1 MTCLRLT
8 KLLHAHKMRILKGD
22 TRMLKLEGITKDYKS
37 GDGVVHALKGINLE
51 FRRTEF
57 VSILG
62 HSGCGKTTMLNII
75 GGLDRYTDGDM
86 SIDGVSTK
94 KYKDVDWDTYRNIR
108 IGFVFQSYNLIQHL
122 TILDNVAM
130 AMTLSGVGLAE
141 RKRRAEEAL
150 RIVGLEG
157 QMKKLPNQLSGGQMQ
172 RVSIARAIVNNPEI
186 ILADEPTGALD
197 SATSVQIME
206 LLKEISRTKLVIMV
220 THNRELAEQYS
231 TRIVSVKDGEIVGDT
246 MPYDGSDE
254 SSTEKKV
261 EFEVTDKEKK
271 KKLKK
276 SSMSYS
282 TAIKLSFKNLMTKK
296 GRTLM
301 TSIAGSIGIIGVCL
315 VLAISNGFSNYVNEL
330 QQTVLAG
337 YPVQIAQETFDTN
350 VLLNMFMGGTSGSDG
365 RTQYPDKDT
374 VIQYNP
380 SEMISSAVIEN
391 DFGQDYIDY
400 VNKVKENGWA
410 SSVTYSYGMDTTVIG
425 KTVNVL
431 GAENYEK
438 VNPSGGFDMS
448 GLIVPKADIGWSEM
462 IGDKEFIMSQY
473 DLVAGTFPQNKNQV
487 ILVVDSYNQANVSV
501 LLGLGFRSS
510 QKEVSFD
517 DIVGTKLRVVAN
529 DDLYLEGENG
539 LFAEKTDSV
548 ALKELYLAPE
558 SETNLEIEVVGV
570 LRPKEGTQLALL
582 STGINYT
589 SELTQYLLDVN
600 SKSRIVEAQSAN
612 TSTDVTTGMPFTEK
626 DTYRKAMQKIGGD
639 STPTGMNIYP
649 KDFSG
654 KEKIIAYLDQWNA
667 DNPDSEVV
675 YVDMSEMAA
684 SMLNEIIRIISIV
697 LVCFAAISLVVSSV
711 MIGIITYVS
720 VVERTKEIGI
730 LRSLGARKIDI
741 SNVFNAETFIIGLL
755 AGVIG
760 VIVTYILS
768 IPINLL
774 IYNLVEIGTLCMLS
788 PWHALIMIVVSFVL
802 TLVAGLVP
810 SSVAAKK
817 DPVEALRTE

>member
-1 MTCLRLT
+1 
-8 KLLHAHKMRILKGD
+8 
-22 TRMLKLEGITKDYKS
+22 MLKLEGITKDYKA
-37 GDGVVHALKGINLE
+37 GDGVVHALKGIDLE

-122 TILDNVAM
+122 SILDNVAM
-130 AMTLSGVGLAE
+130 ALTLSGVGLQE

-150 RIVGLEG
+150 RTVGLEE
-157 QMKKLPNQLSGGQMQ
+157 QIKKLPNQLSGGQMQ

-197 SATSVQIME
+197 SATSVQVME
-206 LLKEISRTKLVIMV
+206 LLKKISETKLVIMV
-220 THNRELAEQYS
+220 THNRELAEKYS

-246 MPYDGSDE
+246 MPYDGTGDE
-254 SSTEKKV
+254 VKAEKSE
-261 EFEVTDKEKK
+261 EFNATAKEKK
-271 KKLKK
+271 QKLKK

-315 VLAISNGFSNYVNEL
+315 VLAISNGFSNYVNDL

-350 VLLNMFMGGTSGSDG
+350 VLLSMIMGGTSDSEKKV
-365 RTQYPDKDT
+365 QYPDDGT
-374 VIQYNP
+374 IYQYNALD
-380 SEMISSAVIEN
+380 MINSAIIQN

-400 VNKVKENGWA
+400 VNKVKDKGWA
-410 SSVTYSYGMDTTVIG
+410 NSVTYAYGMEMTVIG
-425 KTVNVL
+425 KISNLFSADTYEQVNSSGML
-431 GAENYEK
+431 NINMDFDSEK
-438 VNPSGGFDMS
+438 ITPN
-448 GLIVPKADIGWSEM
+448 IGWSEM
-462 IGDKEFIMSQY
+462 IGDEAFITSQY
-473 DLVAGTFPQNKNQV
+473 DIIAGKFPENKNQV
-487 ILVVDSYNQANVSV
+487 VLVVDTYNQSNISV
-501 LLGLGFRSS
+501 LKGLGFSETDT
-510 QKEVSFD
+510 KIGYD

-529 DDLYLEGENG
+529 NDIYEQGENG
-539 LFAEKTDSV
+539 LFAEKTTS
-548 ALKELYLAPE
+548 AQLEEFFNAPA
-558 SETNLEIEVVGV
+558 SDTNLEIEVVGV
-570 LRPKEGTQLALL
+570 LRPKEGVQLALL
-582 STGINYT
+582 SPGINYT
-589 SELTQYLLDVN
+589 SELTQYLLGVN
-600 SKSRIVEAQSAN
+600 AESDIVKAQAA
-612 TSTDVTTGMPFTEK
+612 STDKDVTTGLPFSGT
-626 DTYRKAMQKIGGD
+626 DTYRKAMQKLGGD

-649 KDFSG
+649 KDFEG
-654 KEKIIAYLDQWNA
+654 KEAIIAYLDEWNA
-667 DNPDSEVV
+667 KNPSEQVV
-675 YVDMSEMAA
+675 YVDMSEMAT

-768 IPINLL
+768 IPVNLI

-788 PWHALIMIVVSFVL
+788 PWHALLMIVVSFAL
-802 TLVAGLVP
+802 TLIAGLVP

>member
-1 MTCLRLT
+1 MLRL
-8 KLLHAHKMRILKGD
+8 D
-22 TRMLKLEGITKDYKS
+22 GITKDYKA

-108 IGFVFQSYNLIQHL
+108 IGFVFQNYNLIQHL

-150 RIVGLEG
+150 RTVGLEE
-157 QMKKLPNQLSGGQMQ
+157 QTKKLPNQLSGGQMQ

-197 SATSVQIME
+197 SATSEQVME
-206 LLKEISRTKLVIMV
+206 LLKEISRTRLVIMV
-220 THNRELAEQYS
+220 THNRELAEKYS

-246 MPYDGSDE
+246 MPYDGKDDE
-254 SSTEKKV
+254 ITAEKSE
-261 EFEVTDKEKK
+261 EFNATAKEKK

-315 VLAISNGFSNYVNEL
+315 VLAISNGFSNYVNDL

-350 VLLNMFMGGTSGSDG
+350 VLLNMFMGGTSGSDKKV
-365 RTQYPDKDT
+365 QYPDTDT
-374 VIQYNP
+374 IYQYNP
-380 SEMISSAVIEN
+380 SEMITSAVIEN

-400 VNKVKENGWA
+400 VNDVKEKGWA
-410 SSVTYSYGMDTTVIG
+410 SSITYSYGMKTTVVG
-425 KTVNVL
+425 KTVNTV
-431 GAENYEK
+431 GRVSYDK
-438 VNPSGGFDMS
+438 VNSSGGMDFS
-448 GLIVPKADIGWSEM
+448 GLITPKANIGWSEI
-462 IGDKEFIMSQY
+462 IGDEEFILSQY
-473 DLVAGTFPQNKNQV
+473 DLVAGSFPQNKNQV
-487 ILVVDSYNQANVSV
+487 ILVVDTFNQSNVSV
-501 LLGLGFRSS
+501 LLGLGFSTK
-510 QKEVSFD
+510 QKQVTFD
-517 DIVGTKLRVVAN
+517 EIVGTKLRVVAN
-529 DDLYLEGENG
+529 DDLYVEGDDG
-539 LFAEKTDSV
+539 YFAEKDTSSEYE
-548 ALKELYLAPE
+548 ELFNAPV

-570 LRPKEGTQLALL
+570 LRPKEGVQLALL
-582 STGINYT
+582 SSGINYT
-589 SELTQYLLDVN
+589 SELTQYLLDIN
-600 SKSRIVEAQSAN
+600 SKSRVVEAQAAN
-612 TSTDVTTGMPFTEK
+612 TETDVTTGLPFTEK
-626 DTYRKAMQKIGGD
+626 DTYRKAMQKLGGD
-639 STPTGMNIYP
+639 DTPTGMNVYP
-649 KDFSG
+649 RDFEG
-654 KEKIIAYLDQWNA
+654 KEQIIAHLDAWNS
-667 DNPDSEVV
+667 DNPSSKVI
-675 YVDMSEMAA
+675 YVDMSEMAT

-730 LRSLGARKIDI
+730 LRSLGARKVDI

-768 IPINLL
+768 IPINLI
-774 IYNLVEIGTLCMLS
+774 IYNLVEIGTLCVLS
-788 PWHALIMIVVSFVL
+788 PWHALLMIVVSFAL
-802 TLVAGLVP
+802 TLIAGLVP

>member
-1 MTCLRLT
+1 
-8 KLLHAHKMRILKGD
+8 
-22 TRMLKLEGITKDYKS
+22 MLKLEGITKDYKA
-37 GDGVVHALKGINLE
+37 GDGVVHALKGIDLE

-122 TILDNVAM
+122 SILDNVAM
-130 AMTLSGVGLAE
+130 ALTLSGVGLQE

-150 RIVGLEG
+150 RTVGLEE
-157 QMKKLPNQLSGGQMQ
+157 QIKKLPNQLSGGQMQ

-197 SATSVQIME
+197 SATSVQVME
-206 LLKEISRTKLVIMV
+206 LLKKISETKLVIMV
-220 THNRELAEQYS
+220 THNRELAEKYS

-246 MPYDGSDE
+246 MPYDGTGDE
-254 SSTEKKV
+254 VKAEKSE
-261 EFEVTDKEKK
+261 EFNATAKEKK
-271 KKLKK
+271 QKLKK

-315 VLAISNGFSNYVNEL
+315 VLAISNGFSNYVNDL

-350 VLLNMFMGGTSGSDG
+350 VLLSMFMGGTSGSDK
-365 RTQYPDKDT
+365 RVQYPDSDT
-374 VIQYNP
+374 VLQYNP
-380 SEMISSAVIEN
+380 SEMITSAIIEN

-400 VNKVKENGWA
+400 VSAVTDKGWA
-410 SSVTYSYGMDTTVIG
+410 SSVTYSYGMQTAVIG
-425 KTVNVL
+425 KTVNTAGTVT
-431 GAENYEK
+431 YEK
-438 VNPSGGFDMS
+438 VNQGASMDFS
-448 GLIVPKADIGWSEM
+448 GLISPKANIGWSEM
-462 IGDKEFIMSQY
+462 IGGEDFILTQY
-473 DLVAGTFPQNKNQV
+473 DLVAGSFPQNKNQV
-487 ILVVDSYNQANVSV
+487 ILVVDTYNQSNVSV
-501 LLGLGFRSS
+501 LLGLGFPKS

-529 DDLYLEGENG
+529 NDIYEQGENG
-539 LFAEKTDSV
+539 LFAEKTTS
-548 ALKELYLAPE
+548 AQLEELFNAPA
-558 SETNLEIEVVGV
+558 SDTNLEIEVVGV
-570 LRPKEGTQLALL
+570 LRPKEGVQLALL
-582 STGINYT
+582 LSGINYT
-589 SELTQYLLDVN
+589 SELTQYLLGVN
-600 SKSRIVEAQSAN
+600 AESDIVKAQA
-612 TSTDVTTGMPFTEK
+612 TSTDKDVTTGLPFSGT
-626 DTYRKAMQKIGGD
+626 DTYRKAMQKLGGD

-649 KDFSG
+649 KDFEG
-654 KEKIIAYLDQWNA
+654 KEAIIAYLDEWNA
-667 DNPDSEVV
+667 KNPSEQVV
-675 YVDMSEMAA
+675 YVDMSEMAT

-768 IPINLL
+768 IPVNLI

-788 PWHALIMIVVSFVL
+788 PWHALLMIVVSFAL
-802 TLVAGLVP
+802 TLIAGLVP

>member
-1 MTCLRLT
+1 
-8 KLLHAHKMRILKGD
+8 
-22 TRMLKLEGITKDYKS
+22 MLKLEGITKDYKS

-410 SSVTYSYGMDTTVIG
+410 SSVTYSYGMDMTVIG

-462 IGDKEFIMSQY
+462 IGDEEFIMSQY

-529 DDLYLEGENG
+529 DDLYVEGENG
-539 LFAEKTDSV
+539 LFAEKTDNA

-684 SMLNEIIRIISIV
+684 GMLNEIIRIISIV

-768 IPINLL
+768 IPINLI
-774 IYNLVEIGTLCMLS
+774 IYNLVEISTLCMLS

>member
-1 MTCLRLT
+1 
-8 KLLHAHKMRILKGD
+8 
-22 TRMLKLEGITKDYKS
+22 MLKLEGITKDYKS

-462 IGDKEFIMSQY
+462 IGGKEFIMSQY

-529 DDLYLEGENG
+529 DDLYVEGENG

-589 SELTQYLLDVN
+589 SELTQYLLEVN

-774 IYNLVEIGTLCMLS
+774 IYNLVEIGTLCKLS

>member
-1 MTCLRLT
+1 
-8 KLLHAHKMRILKGD
+8 
-22 TRMLKLEGITKDYKS
+22 MLKLEGITKDYKS

-410 SSVTYSYGMDTTVIG
+410 SSVTYSYGMDMTVIG

-462 IGDKEFIMSQY
+462 IGDEEFIMSQY

-501 LLGLGFRSS
+501 LLGLGFRSL

-529 DDLYLEGENG
+529 DDLFVEGENG
-539 LFAEKTDSV
+539 LFAEKTDSA

-589 SELTQYLLDVN
+589 SELTQYLLGVN

-684 SMLNEIIRIISIV
+684 GMLNEIIRIISIV

-768 IPINLL
+768 IPINL
-774 IYNLVEIGTLCMLS
+774 IIFNLVEIGTLCMLS

>member
-1 MTCLRLT
+1 
-8 KLLHAHKMRILKGD
+8 
-22 TRMLKLEGITKDYKS
+22 
-37 GDGVVHALKGINLE
+37 
-51 FRRTEF
+51 
-57 VSILG
+57 
-62 HSGCGKTTMLNII
+62 MLNII

-529 DDLYLEGENG
+529 DDLYVEGENG

-589 SELTQYLLDVN
+589 SELTQYLLEVN

-774 IYNLVEIGTLCMLS
+774 IYNLVEIGTLCKLS

>member
-1 MTCLRLT
+1 
-8 KLLHAHKMRILKGD
+8 MRVLKGD

-350 VLLNMFMGGTSGSDG
+350 VLLNMFMGGTSGSEG
-365 RTQYPDKDT
+365 KEQYPDGDK
-374 VIQYNP
+374 IYQYNALNL
-380 SEMISSAVIEN
+380 INSAIIEN
-391 DFGQDYIDY
+391 DFGEDYIDY
-400 VNKVKENGWA
+400 VDKVMDNGWA
-410 SSVTYSYGMDTTVIG
+410 SSVTYSYGMKTTVIG
-425 KTVNVL
+425 KVSNIFSSDT
-431 GAENYEK
+431 YEK
-438 VNPSGGFDMS
+438 VNPNGGLVFNID
-448 GLIVPKADIGWSEM
+448 IENKKINPNIGWSEI
-462 IGDKEFIMSQY
+462 IGGQEFVLSQY
-473 DLVAGTFPQNKNQV
+473 DIIAGHYPENKNQV
-487 ILVVDSYNQANVSV
+487 ILVVDSYNQSNISV
-501 LLGLGFRSS
+501 LKGLGFS
-510 QKEVSFD
+510 ELNLEIGFD
-517 DIVGTKLRVVAN
+517 SILGTKLRVVAN
-529 DDLYLEGENG
+529 DDLYVEGENG

-589 SELTQYLLDVN
+589 SELTQYLLGVN

>member
-1 MTCLRLT
+1 
-8 KLLHAHKMRILKGD
+8 MRVLKGD

-410 SSVTYSYGMDTTVIG
+410 SSVTYSYGMDMTVIG

-438 VNPSGGFDMS
+438 VNQSGGFDMS

-462 IGDKEFIMSQY
+462 IGDEEFIMSQY

-529 DDLYLEGENG
+529 DDLYVEGENG
-539 LFAEKTDSV
+539 LFAEKTDSA

-589 SELTQYLLDVN
+589 SELTQYLLGVN

-667 DNPDSEVV
+667 NNPDSEVV

-684 SMLNEIIRIISIV
+684 GMLNEIIRIISIV

-768 IPINLL
+768 IPINLI

>member
-1 MTCLRLT
+1 
-8 KLLHAHKMRILKGD
+8 
-22 TRMLKLEGITKDYKS
+22 MLKLEGITKDYKS

-410 SSVTYSYGMDTTVIG
+410 SSVTYSYGMDMTVIG

-462 IGDKEFIMSQY
+462 IGDEEFIMSQY
-473 DLVAGTFPQNKNQV
+473 DLVAGTFPQIKNQV

-517 DIVGTKLRVVAN
+517 DVVGTKLRVVAN
-529 DDLYLEGENG
+529 DDLYVEGENG
-539 LFAEKTDSV
+539 LFAEKTDSA

-684 SMLNEIIRIISIV
+684 GMLNEIIRIISIV

-768 IPINLL
+768 IPINLI

>member
-1 MTCLRLT
+1 
-8 KLLHAHKMRILKGD
+8 
-22 TRMLKLEGITKDYKS
+22 MLKLEGITKDYKS

-186 ILADEPTGALD
+186 ILADEPMGALD

-410 SSVTYSYGMDTTVIG
+410 SSVTYSYGMDMTVIG

-529 DDLYLEGENG
+529 DDLYVEGENG

-589 SELTQYLLDVN
+589 SELTQYLLEVN

-684 SMLNEIIRIISIV
+684 GMLNEIIRIISIV

>member
-1 MTCLRLT
+1 
-8 KLLHAHKMRILKGD
+8 MRILKGD

-380 SEMISSAVIEN
+380 SEMISSAVIQN

-462 IGDKEFIMSQY
+462 IGGKEFIMSQY

-510 QKEVSFD
+510 QKEVNFD

-529 DDLYLEGENG
+529 DDLYVEGENG

-589 SELTQYLLDVN
+589 SELTQYLLEVN

-667 DNPDSEVV
+667 DNPDSEVI

-774 IYNLVEIGTLCMLS
+774 IYNLVEIGTLCKLS

>member
-1 MTCLRLT
+1 
-8 KLLHAHKMRILKGD
+8 
-22 TRMLKLEGITKDYKS
+22 MLKLEGITKDYKA

-75 GGLDRYTDGDM
+75 GGLDRYTDGDL

-94 KYKDVDWDTYRNIR
+94 KYKDVDWDTYRNMKV
-108 IGFVFQSYNLIQHL
+108 GFVFQSYNLIQHL

-130 AMTLSGVGLAE
+130 AMTLSGVGLSE
-141 RKRRAEEAL
+141 RRRRAEEAL
-150 RIVGLEG
+150 RTVGLEG
-157 QMKKLPNQLSGGQMQ
+157 QLKKLPNQLSGGQMQ

-197 SATSVQIME
+197 SATSVQVME
-206 LLKEISRTKLVIMV
+206 LLKDISRDKLVIMV
-220 THNRELAEQYS
+220 THNRELAEKYS
-231 TRIVSVKDGEIVGDT
+231 TRIVSVKDGEIVDDT

-254 SSTEKKV
+254 IPAVTD
-261 EFEVTDKEKK
+261 FHATDKEKK

-315 VLAISNGFSNYVNEL
+315 VLAISNGFSGYVEDL
-330 QQTVLAG
+330 QKTVLAG
-337 YPVQIAQETFDTN
+337 YPVHIAQETFDTN
-350 VLLNMFMGGTSGSDG
+350 VLINMFMGGTSGSDQKV
-365 RTQYPDKDT
+365 QYPDSGL
-374 VIQYNP
+374 IYQYNTA
-380 SEMISSAVIEN
+380 EMINSAIIEN

-400 VNKVKENGWA
+400 VDKVKDNGWA
-410 SSVTYSYGMDTTVIG
+410 SSVTYSYGMEMTVVG
-425 KTVNVL
+425 KTVNAAGKVT
-431 GAENYEK
+431 YQK
-438 VNPSGGFDMS
+438 VNEKMGMDMS
-448 GLIVPKADIGWSEM
+448 GFFNPTANIGWSEM
-462 IGDKEFIMSQY
+462 IGGEEFILTQY
-473 DLVAGTFPQNKNQV
+473 DLIAGSFPQNKNQV
-487 ILVVDSYNQANVSV
+487 VLVVDSYNQANVSV
-501 LLGLGFRSS
+501 LLGLGFSS
-510 QKEVSFD
+510 LQKEIGLN
-517 DIVGTKLRVVAN
+517 DIIGTKLRVIAN
-529 DDLYLEGENG
+529 DDLYVQGSNG
-539 LFAEKTDSV
+539 YYAEKSTNTEFE
-548 ALKELYLAPE
+548 ELFNAPA
-558 SETNLEIEVVGV
+558 SETKIEIEVVGV
-570 LRPKEGTQLALL
+570 LRPKEGVQLALL
-582 STGINYT
+582 SSGINYT
-589 SELTQYLLDVN
+589 SELTRYLIDVN
-600 SKSRIVEAQSAN
+600 YESDVVAAQAAN
-612 TSTDVTTGMPFTEK
+612 QQVDITTGLPFTAS
-626 DTYRKAMQKIGGD
+626 DTYRKAMQKLGGD

-649 KDFSG
+649 KDFEG
-654 KEKIIAYLDQWNA
+654 KEAIIAYLDAWNA
-667 DNPDSEVV
+667 QNPQQKVI
-675 YVDMSEMAA
+675 YVDMSEMAT

-741 SNVFNAETFIIGLL
+741 ANVFNAETFIIGLL

-768 IPINLL
+768 IPINLI
-774 IYNLVEIGTLCMLS
+774 IYNLVEIGNLCILS
-788 PWHALIMIVVSFVL
+788 PWHALIMIVVSFAL
-802 TLVAGLVP
+802 TMIAGLVP

>member
-1 MTCLRLT
+1 
-8 KLLHAHKMRILKGD
+8 
-22 TRMLKLEGITKDYKS
+22 MLKLEGITKDYKS

-130 AMTLSGVGLAE
+130 AMTLSGVGLQE

-150 RIVGLEG
+150 RTVGLEG
-157 QMKKLPNQLSGGQMQ
+157 QLKKLPNQLSGGQMQ

-197 SATSVQIME
+197 SATSVQVME
-206 LLKEISRTKLVIMV
+206 LLKEISKTRLVIMV

-246 MPYDGSDE
+246 MPYDGADDAV
-254 SSTEKKV
+254 TAEKSE
-261 EFEVTDKEKK
+261 EFNATAKEKK
-271 KKLKK
+271 QKLKK

-315 VLAISNGFSNYVNEL
+315 VLAISNGFSNYVNDL

-350 VLLNMFMGGTSGSDG
+350 VLLSMFMGGTSGSDQKE
-365 RTQYPDKDT
+365 QYPDSDK
-374 VIQYNP
+374 IYQYNP
-380 SEMISSAVIEN
+380 SEMINSAIIEN

-410 SSVTYSYGMDTTVIG
+410 SSVTYSYGMETTVVG
-425 KTVNVL
+425 KTLDSIGRTV
-431 GAENYEK
+431 YEK
-438 VNPSGGFDMS
+438 VDESEIMDFS
-448 GLIVPKADIGWSEM
+448 GLISPSANIGWSEM
-462 IGDKEFIMSQY
+462 IGDEEFILSQY
-473 DLVAGTFPQNKNQV
+473 DLVAGTFPENKNQV
-487 ILVVDSYNQANVSV
+487 VLVVDSYNQSNVSV
-501 LLGLGFRSS
+501 LLGLGFSRNS
-510 QKEVSFD
+510 KEIGLD
-517 DIVGTKLRVVAN
+517 EIVGKKLRVVAN
-529 DDLYLEGENG
+529 NDLYTQGENG
-539 LFAEKTDSV
+539 FFAEKTSS
-548 ALKELYLAPE
+548 AELEELYYAPV
-558 SETNLEIEVVGV
+558 SDTNLEIEVVGV
-570 LRPKEGTQLALL
+570 LRPKEGVQLALL
-582 STGINYT
+582 SSGINYT
-589 SELTQYLLDVN
+589 SELTEYLLDINADSDVV
-600 SKSRIVEAQSAN
+600 KAQAQN
-612 TSTDVTTGMPFTEK
+612 TETDVTTGLPFTESSS
-626 DTYRKAMQKIGGD
+626 YRKAMQKLGGD
-639 STPTGMNIYP
+639 RTPTGMNIYP

-654 KEKIIAYLDQWNA
+654 KEQIISHLDAWNT
-667 DNPDSEVV
+667 DNPSQKVI
-675 YVDMSEMAA
+675 YVDMSEMAT

-741 SNVFNAETFIIGLL
+741 SNVFNAETFIIGLM

-768 IPINLL
+768 IPVNL
-774 IYNLVEIGTLCMLS
+774 IIGHLVDITTLCSLS

-802 TLVAGLVP
+802 TLIAGLVP

>member
-1 MTCLRLT
+1 
-8 KLLHAHKMRILKGD
+8 
-22 TRMLKLEGITKDYKS
+22 MLKLEGITKDYKS

-529 DDLYLEGENG
+529 DDIYMEGENG

-589 SELTQYLLDVN
+589 SELTQYLLEVN

-788 PWHALIMIVVSFVL
+788 PWHALLMIVVSFVL
-802 TLVAGLVP
+802 TLVAGLIP

>member
-1 MTCLRLT
+1 
-8 KLLHAHKMRILKGD
+8 MRVLKGD

-157 QMKKLPNQLSGGQMQ
+157 HMKKLPNQLSGGQMQ

-410 SSVTYSYGMDTTVIG
+410 SSVTYSYGMDMTVIG

-462 IGDKEFIMSQY
+462 IGDEEFIRSQY

-529 DDLYLEGENG
+529 DDLYVEGENG
-539 LFAEKTDSV
+539 LFAEKTDSA

-570 LRPKEGTQLALL
+570 LRPKEGTQIALL

-612 TSTDVTTGMPFTEK
+612 TSTDLLPKKTLTAK
-626 DTYRKAMQKIGGD
+626 LCRK
-639 STPTGMNIYP
+639 
-649 KDFSG
+649 
-654 KEKIIAYLDQWNA
+654 
-667 DNPDSEVV
+667 
-675 YVDMSEMAA
+675 
-684 SMLNEIIRIISIV
+684 
-697 LVCFAAISLVVSSV
+697 
-711 MIGIITYVS
+711 
-720 VVERTKEIGI
+720 
-730 LRSLGARKIDI
+730 
-741 SNVFNAETFIIGLL
+741 
-755 AGVIG
+755 
-760 VIVTYILS
+760 
-768 IPINLL
+768 
-774 IYNLVEIGTLCMLS
+774 
-788 PWHALIMIVVSFVL
+788 
-802 TLVAGLVP
+802 
-810 SSVAAKK
+810 
-817 DPVEALRTE
+817 

>member
-1 MTCLRLT
+1 
-8 KLLHAHKMRILKGD
+8 
-22 TRMLKLEGITKDYKS
+22 MLKLEGITKDYKS

-529 DDLYLEGENG
+529 DDLYVEGENG

-589 SELTQYLLDVN
+589 SELTQYLLEVN
-600 SKSRIVEAQSAN
+600 SKSRIVEVQSAN

>member
-1 MTCLRLT
+1 
-8 KLLHAHKMRILKGD
+8 
-22 TRMLKLEGITKDYKS
+22 MLKLDGITKDYKA

-108 IGFVFQSYNLIQHL
+108 IGFVFQNYNLIQHL

-150 RIVGLEG
+150 RTVGLEE
-157 QMKKLPNQLSGGQMQ
+157 QTKKLPNQLSGGQMQ

-197 SATSVQIME
+197 SATSEQVME
-206 LLKEISRTKLVIMV
+206 LLKEISRTRLVIMV
-220 THNRELAEQYS
+220 THNRELAEKYS

-246 MPYDGSDE
+246 MPYDGKDDE
-254 SSTEKKV
+254 ITAEKSE
-261 EFEVTDKEKK
+261 EFNATAKEKK

-315 VLAISNGFSNYVNEL
+315 VLAISNGFSNYVNDL

-350 VLLNMFMGGTSGSDG
+350 VLLNMFMGGTSGSDKKV
-365 RTQYPDKDT
+365 QYPDTDT
-374 VIQYNP
+374 IYQYNP
-380 SEMISSAVIEN
+380 SEMITSAVIEN

-400 VNKVKENGWA
+400 VNDVKEKGWA
-410 SSVTYSYGMDTTVIG
+410 SSITYSYGMKTTVVG
-425 KTVNVL
+425 KTVNTV
-431 GAENYEK
+431 GRVSYDK
-438 VNPSGGFDMS
+438 VNSSGGMDFS
-448 GLIVPKADIGWSEM
+448 GLITPKANIGWSEI
-462 IGDKEFIMSQY
+462 IGDEEFILSQY
-473 DLVAGTFPQNKNQV
+473 DLVAGSFPQNKNQV
-487 ILVVDSYNQANVSV
+487 ILVVDTFNQSNVSV
-501 LLGLGFRSS
+501 LLGLGFSTK
-510 QKEVSFD
+510 QKQVTFD
-517 DIVGTKLRVVAN
+517 EIVGTKLRVVAN
-529 DDLYLEGENG
+529 DDLYVEGDDG
-539 LFAEKTDSV
+539 YFAEKDTSSEYE
-548 ALKELYLAPE
+548 ELFNAPE

-570 LRPKEGTQLALL
+570 LRPKEGVQLALL
-582 STGINYT
+582 YSGINYT
-589 SELTQYLLDVN
+589 SELTQYLLDIN
-600 SKSRIVEAQSAN
+600 SKSRVAEAQAAN
-612 TSTDVTTGMPFTEK
+612 TETDVTTGLPFTEK
-626 DTYRKAMQKIGGD
+626 DTYRKAMQKLGGD
-639 STPTGMNIYP
+639 DTPTGMNVYP
-649 KDFSG
+649 RDFEG
-654 KEKIIAYLDQWNA
+654 KEQIVAHLDAWNS
-667 DNPDSEVV
+667 DNPSSKVI
-675 YVDMSEMAA
+675 YVDMSEMAT

-730 LRSLGARKIDI
+730 LRSLGARKVDI

-768 IPINLL
+768 VPINLI
-774 IYNLVEIGTLCMLS
+774 IYNLIEIGTLCVLS
-788 PWHALIMIVVSFVL
+788 PWHALLMIVVSFAL
-802 TLVAGLVP
+802 TLIAGLVP

>member
-1 MTCLRLT
+1 
-8 KLLHAHKMRILKGD
+8 MRVLKGD

-410 SSVTYSYGMDTTVIG
+410 SSVTYSYGMDMTVIG

-462 IGDKEFIMSQY
+462 IGDEEFIMSQY

-529 DDLYLEGENG
+529 DDLYVEGENG
-539 LFAEKTDSV
+539 LFAEKTDSA

-582 STGINYT
+582 FTGINYT

-675 YVDMSEMAA
+675 YVDMSEMAT

-768 IPINLL
+768 IPINLI

>member
-1 MTCLRLT
+1 
-8 KLLHAHKMRILKGD
+8 
-22 TRMLKLEGITKDYKS
+22 MLKLDGITKDYKA

-108 IGFVFQSYNLIQHL
+108 IGFVFQNYNLIQHL

-150 RIVGLEG
+150 RTVGLEE
-157 QMKKLPNQLSGGQMQ
+157 QTKKLPNQLSGGQMQ

-197 SATSVQIME
+197 SATSEQVME
-206 LLKEISRTKLVIMV
+206 LLKEISRTRLVIMV
-220 THNRELAEQYS
+220 THNRELAEKYS

-246 MPYDGSDE
+246 MPYDGKDDE
-254 SSTEKKV
+254 ITAEKSE
-261 EFEVTDKEKK
+261 EFNATAKEKK

-315 VLAISNGFSNYVNEL
+315 VLAISNGFSNYVNDL

-350 VLLNMFMGGTSGSDG
+350 VLLNMFMGGTSGSDKKV
-365 RTQYPDKDT
+365 QYPDTDT
-374 VIQYNP
+374 IYQYNP
-380 SEMISSAVIEN
+380 SEMITSAVIEN

-400 VNKVKENGWA
+400 VNEVKEKGWA
-410 SSVTYSYGMDTTVIG
+410 SSITYSYGMKTTVVG
-425 KTVNVL
+425 KTVNTV
-431 GAENYEK
+431 GRVSYDK
-438 VNPSGGFDMS
+438 VNSSGGMDFS
-448 GLIVPKADIGWSEM
+448 GLITPKANIGWREI
-462 IGDKEFIMSQY
+462 IGDEEFILSQY
-473 DLVAGTFPQNKNQV
+473 DLVAGSFPQNKNQV
-487 ILVVDSYNQANVSV
+487 ILVVDTFNQSNVSV
-501 LLGLGFRSS
+501 LLGLGFSTK
-510 QKEVSFD
+510 QKQVTFD
-517 DIVGTKLRVVAN
+517 EIVGTKLRVVAN
-529 DDLYLEGENG
+529 DDLYVEGDDG
-539 LFAEKTDSV
+539 YFAEKDTSSEYE
-548 ALKELYLAPE
+548 ELFNAPV

-570 LRPKEGTQLALL
+570 LRPKEGVQLALL
-582 STGINYT
+582 FSGINYT
-589 SELTQYLLDVN
+589 SELTQYLLDIN
-600 SKSRIVEAQSAN
+600 SKSRVVEAQAAN
-612 TSTDVTTGMPFTEK
+612 TETDVTTGLPFTEK
-626 DTYRKAMQKIGGD
+626 DTYRKAMQKLGGD
-639 STPTGMNIYP
+639 DTPTGMNVYP
-649 KDFSG
+649 RDFEG
-654 KEKIIAYLDQWNA
+654 KEQIIAHLDAWNS
-667 DNPDSEVV
+667 DNPSSKVI
-675 YVDMSEMAA
+675 YVDMSEMAT

-730 LRSLGARKIDI
+730 LRSLGARKVDI

-768 IPINLL
+768 IPINLI
-774 IYNLVEIGTLCMLS
+774 IYNLVEIGTLCVLS
-788 PWHALIMIVVSFVL
+788 PWHALLMIVVSFAL
-802 TLVAGLVP
+802 TLIAGLVP

>member
-1 MTCLRLT
+1 
-8 KLLHAHKMRILKGD
+8 
-22 TRMLKLEGITKDYKS
+22 MLKLEGITKDYKS

-186 ILADEPTGALD
+186 I
-197 SATSVQIME
+197 
-206 LLKEISRTKLVIMV
+206 ISRTKLVIMV

-410 SSVTYSYGMDTTVIG
+410 SSVTYSYGMNTTVIG

-462 IGDKEFIMSQY
+462 IGDEEFIMSQY

-501 LLGLGFRSS
+501 LLGLGFRSL

-529 DDLYLEGENG
+529 DDLYVEGENG
-539 LFAEKTDSV
+539 LFAEKTDSA

-582 STGINYT
+582 FTGINYT

-675 YVDMSEMAA
+675 YVDMSEMAT

-768 IPINLL
+768 IPINLI

>member
-1 MTCLRLT
+1 
-8 KLLHAHKMRILKGD
+8 MRILKGD

-462 IGDKEFIMSQY
+462 IGGKEFIMSQY

-529 DDLYLEGENG
+529 DDLYVEGENG

-589 SELTQYLLDVN
+589 SELTQYLLEVN

-774 IYNLVEIGTLCMLS
+774 IYNLVEIGTLCKLS

>member
-1 MTCLRLT
+1 
-8 KLLHAHKMRILKGD
+8 
-22 TRMLKLEGITKDYKS
+22 MLKLEGITKDYKS

-400 VNKVKENGWA
+400 VNKVKEKGWA

-462 IGDKEFIMSQY
+462 IGDEEFIMSQY

-517 DIVGTKLRVVAN
+517 AIVGTKLRVVAN
-529 DDLYLEGENG
+529 DDLYVEGENG
-539 LFAEKTDSV
+539 LFAEKTDSA

-589 SELTQYLLDVN
+589 SELTQYLLEVN

-667 DNPDSEVV
+667 NNPDSEVV
-675 YVDMSEMAA
+675 YVDMSEMAT

-768 IPINLL
+768 IPINLI

>member
-1 MTCLRLT
+1 
-8 KLLHAHKMRILKGD
+8 MRVLKGD

-410 SSVTYSYGMDTTVIG
+410 SSVTYSYGMDMTVIG

-462 IGDKEFIMSQY
+462 IGDEEFIMSQY

-529 DDLYLEGENG
+529 DDLYVEGENG
-539 LFAEKTDSV
+539 LFAEKTDSA

-684 SMLNEIIRIISIV
+684 GMLNEIIRIISIV

-768 IPINLL
+768 IPINLI

>member
-1 MTCLRLT
+1 
-8 KLLHAHKMRILKGD
+8 
-22 TRMLKLEGITKDYKS
+22 MLKLEGITKDYKS

-410 SSVTYSYGMDTTVIG
+410 SSVTYSYGMDMTVIG

-462 IGDKEFIMSQY
+462 IGDEEFIMSQY

-501 LLGLGFRSS
+501 LLGLGFRSL

-529 DDLYLEGENG
+529 DDLFVEGENG
-539 LFAEKTDSV
+539 LFAEKTDSA

-589 SELTQYLLDVN
+589 SELTQYLLGVN

-675 YVDMSEMAA
+675 YVDMSEMAT

-697 LVCFAAISLVVSSV
+697 LICFAAISLVVSSV

-768 IPINLL
+768 IPINLI

>member
-1 MTCLRLT
+1 
-8 KLLHAHKMRILKGD
+8 MRILKGD
-22 TRMLKLEGITKDYKS
+22 TCMLKLEGITKDYKS

-462 IGDKEFIMSQY
+462 IGDEEFIRSQY

-529 DDLYLEGENG
+529 DDLYVEGENG
-539 LFAEKTDSV
+539 LFAEKTDSA

-570 LRPKEGTQLALL
+570 LRPKEGTQIALL

-675 YVDMSEMAA
+675 YVDMSEMAT

-768 IPINLL
+768 IPINL
-774 IYNLVEIGTLCMLS
+774 IIFNLVEIGTLCMLS

>member
-1 MTCLRLT
+1 
-8 KLLHAHKMRILKGD
+8 
-22 TRMLKLEGITKDYKS
+22 MLKLEGITKDYKA

-75 GGLDRYTDGDM
+75 GGLDRYTDGDL

-94 KYKDVDWDTYRNIR
+94 KYKDVDWDTYRNMKV
-108 IGFVFQSYNLIQHL
+108 GFVFQSYNLIQHL

-130 AMTLSGVGLAE
+130 AMTLSGVGLSE
-141 RKRRAEEAL
+141 RRRRAEEAL
-150 RIVGLEG
+150 RTVGLEG
-157 QMKKLPNQLSGGQMQ
+157 QLKKLPNQLSGGQMQ

-197 SATSVQIME
+197 SATSVQVME
-206 LLKEISRTKLVIMV
+206 LLKDISRDKLVIMV
-220 THNRELAEQYS
+220 THNRELAEKYS
-231 TRIVSVKDGEIVGDT
+231 TRIVSVKDGEIVDDT

-254 SSTEKKV
+254 IPAVTD
-261 EFEVTDKEKK
+261 FHATDKEKK

-315 VLAISNGFSNYVNEL
+315 VLAISNGFSGYVENL
-330 QQTVLAG
+330 QKTVLAG
-337 YPVQIAQETFDTN
+337 YPVHIAQETFDTN
-350 VLLNMFMGGTSGSDG
+350 VLINMFMGGTSGSDQKV
-365 RTQYPDKDT
+365 QYPDSGL
-374 VIQYNP
+374 IYQYNTA
-380 SEMISSAVIEN
+380 EMINSAIIEN

-400 VNKVKENGWA
+400 VDKVKDNGWA
-410 SSVTYSYGMDTTVIG
+410 SSVTYSYGMEMTVVG
-425 KTVNVL
+425 KTVNAAGKVT
-431 GAENYEK
+431 YQK
-438 VNPSGGFDMS
+438 VNEKMGMDMS
-448 GLIVPKADIGWSEM
+448 GFFNPTANIGWSEM
-462 IGDKEFIMSQY
+462 IGGEEFILTQY
-473 DLVAGTFPQNKNQV
+473 DLIAGSFPQNKNQV
-487 ILVVDSYNQANVSV
+487 VLVVDSYNQANVSV
-501 LLGLGFRSS
+501 LLGLGFSS
-510 QKEVSFD
+510 LQKEIGLN
-517 DIVGTKLRVVAN
+517 DIIGTKLRVIAN
-529 DDLYLEGENG
+529 DDLYVQGSNG
-539 LFAEKTDSV
+539 YYAEKSTNTEFE
-548 ALKELYLAPE
+548 ELFNAPA

-570 LRPKEGTQLALL
+570 LRPKEGVQLALL
-582 STGINYT
+582 SSGINYT
-589 SELTQYLLDVN
+589 SELTRYLIDVN
-600 SKSRIVEAQSAN
+600 YESDVVAAQAAN
-612 TSTDVTTGMPFTEK
+612 QQVDITTGLPFTAS
-626 DTYRKAMQKIGGD
+626 DTYRKAMQKLGGD

-649 KDFSG
+649 KDFEG
-654 KEKIIAYLDQWNA
+654 KEAIIAYLDAWNA
-667 DNPDSEVV
+667 QNPQQKVI
-675 YVDMSEMAA
+675 YVDMSEMAT

-741 SNVFNAETFIIGLL
+741 ANVFNAETFIIGLL

-768 IPINLL
+768 IPIDLI
-774 IYNLVEIGTLCMLS
+774 IYNLVEIDNLCILS
-788 PWHALIMIVVSFVL
+788 PWHALIMIVVSFAL
-802 TLVAGLVP
+802 TMIAGLVP

>member
-1 MTCLRLT
+1 
-8 KLLHAHKMRILKGD
+8 
-22 TRMLKLEGITKDYKS
+22 MLKLEGITKDYKS

-410 SSVTYSYGMDTTVIG
+410 SSVTYSYGMDMTVIG

-462 IGDKEFIMSQY
+462 IGDEEFIMSQY

-501 LLGLGFRSS
+501 LLGLGFRSL

-529 DDLYLEGENG
+529 DDLFVEGENG
-539 LFAEKTDSV
+539 LFAEKTDSA

-589 SELTQYLLDVN
+589 SELTQYLLGVN

-684 SMLNEIIRIISIV
+684 GMLNEIIRIISIV

-768 IPINLL
+768 IPINLI

>member
-1 MTCLRLT
+1 
-8 KLLHAHKMRILKGD
+8 
-22 TRMLKLEGITKDYKS
+22 MLKLVDIRKDYKAGNS
-37 GDGVVHALKGINLE
+37 VVHALKGIDLE

-122 TILDNVAM
+122 SILDNVAM
-130 AMTLSGVGLAE
+130 ALTLSGVGLQE

-150 RIVGLEG
+150 KTVGLEE
-157 QMKKLPNQLSGGQMQ
+157 QIKKLPNQLSGGQMQ

-197 SATSVQIME
+197 SATSVQVME
-206 LLKEISRTKLVIMV
+206 LLKKISETKLVIMV
-220 THNRELAEQYS
+220 THNRELAEKYS

-246 MPYDGSDE
+246 MPYDGTGDE
-254 SSTEKKV
+254 VKAEKSE
-261 EFEVTDKEKK
+261 EFNATVKEKK
-271 KKLKK
+271 QKLKK

-315 VLAISNGFSNYVNEL
+315 VLAISNGFSNYVNDL

-350 VLLNMFMGGTSGSDG
+350 VLLSMFMGGTSGSDK
-365 RTQYPDKDT
+365 RVQYPDSDT
-374 VIQYNP
+374 VLQYNP
-380 SEMISSAVIEN
+380 SEMITSAIIEN

-400 VNKVKENGWA
+400 VSAVTDKGWA
-410 SSVTYSYGMDTTVIG
+410 SSVTYSYGMQTAVIG
-425 KTVNVL
+425 KTVNTAGTVT
-431 GAENYEK
+431 YEK
-438 VNPSGGFDMS
+438 VNQGASMDFS
-448 GLIVPKADIGWSEM
+448 GLISPKANIGWSEM
-462 IGDKEFIMSQY
+462 IGGEDFILTQY
-473 DLVAGTFPQNKNQV
+473 DLVAGSFPQNKNQV
-487 ILVVDSYNQANVSV
+487 ILVVDTYNQANVSV
-501 LLGLGFRSS
+501 LLGLGFPKSH
-510 QKEVSFD
+510 KEVSFD

-529 DDLYLEGENG
+529 NDIYEQGENG
-539 LFAEKTDSV
+539 LFAEKTTS
-548 ALKELYLAPE
+548 AQLEEFFNAPA
-558 SETNLEIEVVGV
+558 SDTNLEIEVVGV
-570 LRPKEGTQLALL
+570 LRPKEGVQLALL
-582 STGINYT
+582 SSGINYT
-589 SELTQYLLDVN
+589 SELTQYLLGVN
-600 SKSRIVEAQSAN
+600 AESDIVKAQAA
-612 TSTDVTTGMPFTEK
+612 STDKDVTTGLPFSGT
-626 DTYRKAMQKIGGD
+626 DTYRKAMQKLGGD

-649 KDFSG
+649 KDFEG
-654 KEKIIAYLDQWNA
+654 KEAIIAYLDEWNA
-667 DNPDSEVV
+667 KNPSEQVV
-675 YVDMSEMAA
+675 YVDMSEMAT

-768 IPINLL
+768 IPVNLI

-788 PWHALIMIVVSFVL
+788 PWHALLMIVVSFAL
-802 TLVAGLVP
+802 TLIAGLVP